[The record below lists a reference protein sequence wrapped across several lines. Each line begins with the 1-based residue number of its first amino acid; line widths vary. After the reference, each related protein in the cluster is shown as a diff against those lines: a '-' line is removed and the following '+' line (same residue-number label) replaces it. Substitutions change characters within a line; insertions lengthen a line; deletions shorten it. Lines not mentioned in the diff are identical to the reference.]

1 MPVPSMHPSSWE
13 GSQALLNRGD
23 MSGMRQSQGTRSQDD
38 ANVGYLY
45 QRSHSDVPMG
55 GGFPQKRWALGDDS
69 MLEQSRQMT
78 SVQELE
84 RQFQGL
90 AMSQAPG
97 ARSEMSHQ
105 SKKLWGDDHQ
115 KSEDGQPKSF
125 LPWGSREDAW
135 TSGPTD
141 SSSQIGMNMV
151 EYVLGVS
158 PNKMESSGSLSR
170 MKSFIPQQEGEEKKS
185 KTPSPFED
193 RTGEDPK
200 EGGMQANGMM
210 ANGLDDGGFRNS
222 RQTSPAD
229 EERQGPVGMPIEP
242 KLHMRDGSD
251 FMDGGQGFGLDS
263 HHQQQQQQQFDQVNL
278 QYGTDFGSQ
287 MVPSM
292 DSPNSF
298 NMDYNQQLLQRQQQ
312 PIAMLTPQQP
322 FTLPGQQPLGVAGPN
337 PMSQGPYVLAQD
349 PYVAAGVPFAGQHKK
364 SSLFLRP
371 SYPTLSPFE
380 DNPNFALT

>member
-1 MPVPSMHPSSWE
+1 MNPSSWE
-13 GSQALLNRGD
+13 GSQTMLNQRD

-45 QRSHSDVPMG
+45 QRSHSDVPVG
-55 GGFPQKRWALGDDS
+55 GGFPHKRWALGDDS

-97 ARSEMSHQ
+97 SRPEMSHQ
-105 SKKLWGDDHQ
+105 SKKLWDDDH
-115 KSEDGQPKSF
+115 KVGDGQPKSF

-135 TSGPTD
+135 TNVPSD
-141 SSSQIGMNMV
+141 ASNQIGMNMV

-158 PNKMESSGSLSR
+158 PNKMEPGGLSR
-170 MKSFIPQQEGEEKKS
+170 MKPFTQYPSQQIPQQEGEDKKS

-193 RTGEDPK
+193 RTGDDSK
-200 EGGMQANGMM
+200 DQANGMM
-210 ANGLDDGGFRNS
+210 ANGLDDGGFRGS

-229 EERQGPVGMPIEP
+229 EERQGPVGMSMDP
-242 KLHMRDGSD
+242 KLHMRDGAD
-251 FMDGGQGFGLDS
+251 FMDNTQGFGLDS
-263 HHQQQQQQQFDQVNL
+263 HQQQQQFDQVNL

-287 MVPSM
+287 MMPSM
-292 DSPNSF
+292 ESPNNF

-349 PYVAAGVPFAGQHKK
+349 PYVAAGVPFAGQHKNPPHLPH
-364 SSLFLRP
+364 SP
-371 SYPTLSPFE
+371 PTVFPFS
-380 DNPNFALT
+380 DNANLPV